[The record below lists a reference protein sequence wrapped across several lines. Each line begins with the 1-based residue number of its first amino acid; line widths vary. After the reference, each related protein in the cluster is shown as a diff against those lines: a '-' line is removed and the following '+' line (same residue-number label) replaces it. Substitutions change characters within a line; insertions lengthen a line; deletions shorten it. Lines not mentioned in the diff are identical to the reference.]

1 MILVNSAEFATHQEK
16 YFNMARNND
25 VCIQNGQEVFRLVYN
40 PIVEEQPILE
50 PDEDF
55 YRAITM
61 DEFKQKVLVMVDKLD
76 KKYGRK

>member
-1 MILVNSAEFATHQEK
+1 MVLVNSAEFATDQEK
-16 YFNMARNND
+16 YFNMAMNND
-25 VCIQNGQEVFRLVYN
+25 VHIKSGQNMFRIVYE
-40 PIVEEQPILE
+40 PVVAEQPILE

>member
-1 MILVNSAEFATHQEK
+1 MVLVNSAEFATHQEK
-16 YFNMARNND
+16 YFNLAMDNEVHIKR
-25 VCIQNGQEVFRLVYN
+25 GQYTFRLVCE
-40 PIVEEQPILE
+40 PVIAEQPILE

>member
-1 MILVNSAEFATHQEK
+1 MVLINSAEFATHQDK
-16 YFNMARNND
+16 YFNLAMD
-25 VCIQNGQEVFRLVYN
+25 SEVHIKRGAGMFRLVYE
-40 PIVEEQPILE
+40 PIIEEQPILE

-76 KKYGRK
+76 KKYAKK